1 VNLRQ
6 PSYKYT
12 IMASLIG
19 QESVW
24 AQCQALLKK
33 QCHIFITGPP
43 GSGKTT
49 LMKEILQ
56 EYAHKTNKKNEHL
69 WGEES
74 NEECMFLSPEQDRG
88 IQTIRGQVSLFIRQM
103 APFSTNGETNWR
115 WVIID
120 DVDTFPQI
128 SQQALRRPMETHS
141 HITRF
146 IFIGNSMEDLI
157 PAIQS
162 RCIHI
167 SMNLVF
173 PMFFPNKFLQRARF
187 SDEQIKSFSQDMWS
201 WVMNVSQ
208 NNVADTIRLLKLIYG
223 VIKTL
228 QKPLTL
234 KTVQSLCSVPFHID
248 FIPLLSALQNNS
260 YVDAAKSLIHIWKR
274 GYTCEDIIESF
285 QAIHE
290 MYGDGLLEHNIKI
303 HVFLVNAWIAYCKG
317 NTSILSLQNV
327 LYKTCTQ
334 EDVPLLDEEIQQF
347 ISKTRAV

>member
-1 VNLRQ
+1 
-6 PSYKYT
+6 
-12 IMASLIG
+12 MASLIG

-49 LMKEILQ
+49 LMKELLQ
-56 EYAHKTNKKNEHL
+56 EYAHKTNKKNASY
-69 WGEES
+69 WGEEP

-103 APFSTNGETNWR
+103 APFSTNSETNWR

-162 RCIHI
+162 RCIHV

-173 PMFFPNKFLQRARF
+173 PMFNSNKFLEKVGF
-187 SDEQIKSFSQDMWS
+187 TTDDFPKFTQDIWS
-201 WVMNVSQ
+201 WIMNVSQ
-208 NNVADTIRLLKLIYG
+208 NNVADTMRLLRLIHS
-223 VIKTL
+223 VTTVTN
-228 QKPLTL
+228 QPLNL
-234 KTVQSLCSVPFHID
+234 KTIQSLCSVPFHVD
-248 FIPLLSALQNNS
+248 FIPLLSAIQGNR

-285 QAIHE
+285 QTIHE
-290 MYGDGLLEHNIKI
+290 YYGDGDLEHNIKVHI
-303 HVFLVNAWIAYCKG
+303 FLVNAWIAYCKG

-327 LYKTCTQ
+327 LFKTFHQ
-334 EDVPLLDEEIQQF
+334 KELELLDEDVQKQMPKSLQPI
-347 ISKTRAV
+347 INRGL